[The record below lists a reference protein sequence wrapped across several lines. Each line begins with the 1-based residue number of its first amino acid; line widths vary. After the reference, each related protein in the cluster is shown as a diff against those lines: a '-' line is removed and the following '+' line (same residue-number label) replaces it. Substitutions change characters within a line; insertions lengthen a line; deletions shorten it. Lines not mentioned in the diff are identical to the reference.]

1 MPWRELRP
9 MSERRDFIEKALRP
23 GANVSA
29 LCAEYGIS
37 RQTGHK
43 WLRRF
48 RERGPLGLEEHSRRP
63 RSSPLATAEDIVL
76 GIVQLRERHPSWGA
90 QKIAGVL
97 ARELGDEGPSRSTV
111 ARVLTRL
118 GKVRRRRRPARIW
131 SVEGKPRVEARA
143 PNDLWTVD
151 FKGWWK
157 ALDGARCEPLTIR
170 DAFSRYVLAVEL
182 VRSTDGASVRRV
194 LERLFLSHGV
204 PSAMLNDN
212 GSPLA
217 CTRSRGG
224 LTVLSAWLRS
234 LGIRLERSRPGCPQ
248 DNGGHERMH
257 KDLSELQLRPA
268 RSRKAQQRECDRWLV
283 DFNHVRPH
291 EALNGRTPAEV
302 YRSSPCRSL
311 VEKVPIYPPE
321 WITRRVGGAGFIR
334 LNGEGVFVSQ
344 AVTGQ
349 LIGLYQETETRWRLH
364 FFDIDLGTVESLPIS
379 KVLGSRPTARCQP
392 DCKRLSHG

>member
-1 MPWRELRP
+1 
-9 MSERRDFIEKALRP
+9 MSEKREFIEKAIRP
-23 GANVSA
+23 GTNVSA
-29 LCAEYGIS
+29 LCVEFGIS

-48 RERGPLGLEEHSRRP
+48 REQGSLGLVEQSRRP

-97 ARELGDEGPSRSTV
+97 GRWLGDNGPSRSTV

-118 GKVRRRRRPARIW
+118 GKVRRRRRLARIW
-131 SVEGKPRVEARA
+131 TVEGKPRVEAKA
-143 PNDLWTVD
+143 PNDLWTMD

-170 DAFSRYVLAVEL
+170 DAFSRYVFAVEL
-182 VRSTDGASVRRV
+182 VASTNTREVRQV
-194 LERLFLSHGV
+194 LERLFLKHGV
-204 PSAMLNDN
+204 PLAMLNDN
-212 GSPLA
+212 GPPMA

-234 LGIRLERSRPGCPQ
+234 LGIRLVRSRPGCPQ

-257 KDLSELQLRPA
+257 KDLSELQLSPA
-268 RSRKAQQRECDRWLV
+268 RSRRAQQRECDRWLV

-291 EALNGRTPAEV
+291 DALHGKTPAEV

-311 VEKVPIYPPE
+311 TPKVPVYPPE
-321 WITRRVGGAGFIR
+321 WLTRRVGGAGFIR

-344 AVTGQ
+344 ALAGQ
-349 LIGLYQETETRWRLH
+349 LIGLYPETETRWRLH
-364 FFDIDLGTVESLPIS
+364 FFDVDVGTIESLPLS
-379 KVLGSRPTARCQP
+379 EVLGSRP
-392 DCKRLSHG
+392 HGRVNQAVSV